1 MSLPVNVSVLG
12 IMQGVQ
18 EQVNGAE
25 DTGRCI
31 LTHKHT
37 HHHCI
42 NLGCLRNEA
51 KNILEYES
59 RSNMVLTKKSSVN
72 LLT

>member
-1 MSLPVNVSVLG
+1 MVLKTKADAYSHT
-12 IMQGVQ
+12 
-18 EQVNGAE
+18 N
-25 DTGRCI
+25 
-31 LTHKHT
+31 T

-42 NLGCLRNEA
+42 NLVCLRNEA

-59 RSNMVLTKKSSVN
+59 GSNMVLTVKPSTI

>member
-1 MSLPVNVSVLG
+1 MYLPVNVSVFG

-25 DTGRCI
+25 DTGWCI

-42 NLGCLRNEA
+42 HLGCLRNEA

-59 RSNMVLTKKSSVN
+59 GSNIVLTVMSSMI

>member
-1 MSLPVNVSVLG
+1 MNVSVFG

-25 DTGRCI
+25 DTGRGI
-31 LTHKHT
+31 LTHKYI

-42 NLGCLRNEA
+42 NLGFLRNEA

-59 RSNMVLTKKSSVN
+59 GSNMVLTVKSSMI
-72 LLT
+72 LLTC